1 MNEQSSRY
9 VDTIAINR
17 IIEAKLSKVRH
28 SPEKSRFKLIEGNP
42 FEDIE
47 SINIEHLDVEYYK
60 ADNFEKLRFES
71 PINTSYREN
80 DCVSV
85 IAHDTPNA
93 IGNIVF
99 VHGLYEDNLSIYH
112 FLVTMLNKMGLNVY
126 LMMLPYHY
134 DRMPEKSVFS
144 GEYFWSADVARS
156 QWSLKQAVYD
166 LYATYKIVSDKSS
179 LPICITG
186 FSMGGC
192 ISLLLASACKDID
205 NLFII
210 NSASILSKLTW
221 ESKLLVNVKNE
232 LCNYGYSLEDVK
244 RVMINF
250 EPLSRQNNYLFEK
263 SIVLAYGLYDQI
275 VLQEDY
281 QYLINK
287 IKFHQVHEYSA
298 GHLNILRVP
307 KLANDILR
315 AFSHIA
321 K

>member
-9 VDTIAINR
+9 VDTIAINK
-17 IIEAKLSKVRH
+17 IIESKLSKVRH
-28 SPEKSRFKLIEGNP
+28 NPQKSLFDLIEANP
-42 FEDIE
+42 FEDID
-47 SINIEHLDVEYYK
+47 SINIEYLDVRYFSD
-60 ADNFEKLRFES
+60 DNIEKLRFKS
-71 PINTSYREN
+71 PIKTSYKEN

-85 IAHDTPNA
+85 IIYDTPNA

-99 VHGLYEDNLSIYH
+99 VHGLFEDNLSIYQ
-112 FLVTMLNKMGLNVY
+112 FLITMLNNLGLNVY
-126 LMMLPYHY
+126 LMMLPYHH
-134 DRMPEKSVFS
+134 DRVPEKSVFS

-156 QWSLKQAVYD
+156 QWAINQAVYD
-166 LYATYKIVSDKSS
+166 LYATYKIVKDKSS

-192 ISLLLASACKDID
+192 ISLLLASVCNDID

-210 NSASILSKLTW
+210 NSVSVLSKLTW
-221 ESKLLVNVKNE
+221 ESKLLVNIKNE
-232 LCNYGYSLEDVK
+232 LCEYGYELEDIK
-244 RVMINF
+244 RAMAHF
-250 EPLSRQNNYLFEK
+250 EPLTRNNNYLFEK
-263 SIVLAYGLYDQI
+263 RIVLAYGLYDQI

-281 QYLINK
+281 EYLINNV
-287 IKFHQVHEYSA
+287 KFHHVYEYSA

-315 AFSHIA
+315 TFSHIT